1 MHDVLK
7 QDRFKSDS
15 KDRVWLAEWSTAIV
29 SICLF
34 WVFLVLIS
42 NSNTLHLTE
51 SVMNML
57 LGATTLNVLGLMYIV
72 LFSLEGLPPT
82 TRLGPYSIQS
92 MLKQ

>member
-1 MHDVLK
+1 
-7 QDRFKSDS
+7 
-15 KDRVWLAEWSTAIV
+15 
-29 SICLF
+29 
-34 WVFLVLIS
+34 
-42 NSNTLHLTE
+42 
-51 SVMNML
+51 MNML